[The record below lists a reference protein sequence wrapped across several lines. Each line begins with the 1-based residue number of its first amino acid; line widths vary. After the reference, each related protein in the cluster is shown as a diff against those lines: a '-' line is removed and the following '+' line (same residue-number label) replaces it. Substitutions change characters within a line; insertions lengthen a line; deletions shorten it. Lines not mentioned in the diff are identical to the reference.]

1 MFFRFV
7 ERKKNIFYCMRT
19 RINRARKVKNIGQR
33 LVRHCALRRYEN
45 ILLNASANEKKVVL
59 LQTLFKYLTKAMEIL
74 SNRILNMAE
83 SETLA
88 MTAKARELKAQGKDV
103 ISLSIGEPDF
113 NTPETVKEAAKKAI
127 DDNFT
132 HYPPVPGYPDLREA
146 VCEKFRRDN
155 GLEFK
160 PEQIVVS
167 TGAKQSIYQLVQCL
181 VNPGDEVII
190 PTPFWVS
197 YKEIVRVAE
206 GKCVY
211 VKTKIENDFKVTPQQ
226 IEEAITP
233 RTKLIMFSS
242 PSNPTGMLYSKEELR
257 GIAEV
262 VAKHPNVYVMA
273 DEIYEHINFVGQHQ
287 SIAQFPEVKDR
298 VITINGVAKGF
309 AMTGWRIGFIA
320 APTVIAKA
328 CNKLQGQVTSATCS
342 IAQKATVRAMLM
354 DPKNSTEIIDMR
366 NTFLKRRDM
375 VYKLLCDIPGLKVRL
390 PQGAFYFFPDVSSYY
405 GKNFNGQVIANSTDM
420 AFYLLNE
427 ANVATVMG
435 SAFGDDACIRLSY
448 ATSEDLLIEAIRR
461 IKEALLKLK

>member
-1 MFFRFV
+1 
-7 ERKKNIFYCMRT
+7 
-19 RINRARKVKNIGQR
+19 
-33 LVRHCALRRYEN
+33 
-45 ILLNASANEKKVVL
+45 
-59 LQTLFKYLTKAMEIL
+59 MEIL
-74 SNRILNMAE
+74 SNRVLSMAE

-113 NTPETVKEAAKKAI
+113 NTPDAVKEAAKQAI

-132 HYPPVPGYPDLREA
+132 HYPPVPGYADLKEA
-146 VCEKFRRDN
+146 VCQKFKRDN
-155 GLEFK
+155 GLEFT
-160 PEQIVVS
+160 PDQIVVS

-181 VNPGDEVII
+181 INPGDEVII

-197 YKEIVRVAE
+197 YKEFVRLAGGE
-206 GKCVY
+206 CIY
-211 VKTKIENDFKVTPQQ
+211 VKTKIENNFKVTAEQL
-226 IEEAITP
+226 EAAITP
-233 RTKLIMFSS
+233 KTKLIMFSS
-242 PSNPTGMLYSKEELR
+242 PSNPTGMLYTKEELKA
-257 GIAEV
+257 IAQV
-262 VAKHPNVYVMA
+262 VAKHENLFVMA
-273 DEIYEHINFVGQHQ
+273 DEIYEHINFVGKHE

-320 APTVIAKA
+320 APLVIAKA

-354 DPKNSTEIIDMR
+354 DPATSEDIINMR
-366 NTFLKRRDM
+366 ETFRKRRDM
-375 VYKLLCDIPGLKVRL
+375 VYQLLQEIPGVKVGL

-405 GKNFNGQVIANSTDM
+405 GKSFNGQVINNSTDM

-435 SAFGDDACIRLSY
+435 SAFGDDTCIRLSY
-448 ATSEDLLIEAIRR
+448 ATSEALLREALRR
-461 IKEALLKLK
+461 IKAALANLK

>member
-1 MFFRFV
+1 M
-7 ERKKNIFYCMRT
+7 
-19 RINRARKVKNIGQR
+19 
-33 LVRHCALRRYEN
+33 ALSP
-45 ILLNASANEKKVVL
+45 SA
-59 LQTLFKYLTKAMEIL
+59 TFAM
-74 SNRILNMAE
+74 S
-83 SETLA
+83 
-88 MTAKARELKAQGKDV
+88 AKSAELKAQGIDV
-103 ISLSIGEPDF
+103 INMSVGEPDF
-113 NTPETVKEAAKKAI
+113 NTPDAIKDAAKKAI
-127 DDNFT
+127 DDNIT
-132 HYPPVPGYPDLREA
+132 RYSPVPGYADLKEA
-146 VCEKFRRDN
+146 ICQKFKRDN
-155 GLEFK
+155 NLDFK

-211 VKTKIENDFKVTPQQ
+211 VKTSIENDFKVTPAQL
-226 IEEAITP
+226 EAAITP

-242 PSNPTGMLYSKEELR
+242 PSNPTGMLYTKEELK

-262 VAKHPNVYVMA
+262 VAKHENLFVMA
-273 DEIYEHINFVGQHQ
+273 DEIYEHINFVGKHE

-320 APTVIAKA
+320 APTIIAKA

-342 IAQKATVRAMLM
+342 IAQKATVCAMLM
-354 DPKNSTEIIDMR
+354 DPATSPDIINMR
-366 NTFLKRRDM
+366 NIFQQRRDM

-390 PQGAFYFFPDVSSYY
+390 PQGAFYFFPDVSAYY
-405 GKNFNGQVIANSTDM
+405 GKSFNGKKIENSTDM

-448 ATSEDLLIEAIRR
+448 ATSEELLREALRR
-461 IKEALLKLK
+461 IKEALANLK

>member
-1 MFFRFV
+1 MQTKHF
-7 ERKKNIFYCMRT
+7 NI
-19 RINRARKVKNIGQR
+19 
-33 LVRHCALRRYEN
+33 
-45 ILLNASANEKKVVL
+45 
-59 LQTLFKYLTKAMEIL
+59 MEIL

-113 NTPETVKEAAKKAI
+113 NTPETIKDAAKQAI

-132 HYPPVPGYPDLREA
+132 HYPPVPGYADLREA
-146 VCEKFRRDN
+146 VSKKFKRDN
-155 GLEFK
+155 NLDYK

-167 TGAKQSIYQLVQCL
+167 TGGKQCIYQVVQCL

-190 PTPFWVS
+190 PAPFWVS

-211 VKTKIENDFKVTPQQ
+211 VKTNIENDFKVTPEQL
-226 IEEAITP
+226 EAAITP
-233 RTKLIMFSS
+233 KTKLIMFSS

-262 VAKHPNVYVMA
+262 VARHENVFVMS
-273 DEIYEHINFVGQHQ
+273 DEIYEHINFVGKHE
-287 SIAQFPEVKDR
+287 SIAQFPEIYDR
-298 VITINGVAKGF
+298 VITVNGVAKGF
-309 AMTGWRIGFIA
+309 AMTGWRIGFIG
-320 APTVIAKA
+320 APLTIAKA

-342 IAQKATVRAMLM
+342 IAQKATVRAMQM
-354 DPKNSTEIIDMR
+354 DPATSEDIINMR
-366 NTFLKRRDM
+366 NIFLQRRDM
-375 VYKLLCDIPGLKVRL
+375 VYKLLCEIPGLKVRM

-405 GKNFNGQVIANSTDM
+405 GKSFNGKKIENSTDM

-435 SAFGDDACIRLSY
+435 SAFGDDDCIRLSY
-448 ATSEDLLIEAIRR
+448 ATSEDLLREALRR
-461 IKEALLKLK
+461 IKEALANLK

>member
-1 MFFRFV
+1 M
-7 ERKKNIFYCMRT
+7 N
-19 RINRARKVKNIGQR
+19 
-33 LVRHCALRRYEN
+33 
-45 ILLNASANEKKVVL
+45 
-59 LQTLFKYLTKAMEIL
+59 IL

-113 NTPETVKEAAKKAI
+113 NTPEEVKEAAKQAI

-146 VCEKFRRDN
+146 VCKKFKRDN
-155 GLEFK
+155 NLDFK

-167 TGAKQSIYQLVQCL
+167 TGAKQSIYQVVQCL

-211 VKTKIENDFKVTPQQ
+211 VKTDIENDFKVTPEQL
-226 IEEAITP
+226 EAAITP
-233 RTKLIMFSS
+233 KTKLIMFSS
-242 PSNPTGMLYSKEELR
+242 PSNPTGMLYTKEELK
-257 GIAEV
+257 GIADV
-262 VAKHPNVYVMA
+262 VARHENVFVMA
-273 DEIYEHINFVGQHQ
+273 DEIYEHINFVGKHE
-287 SIAQFPEVKDR
+287 SIAQFPEVRDR

-309 AMTGWRIGFIA
+309 AMTGWRIGFIG
-320 APTVIAKA
+320 APLTIAKA

-342 IAQKATVRAMLM
+342 IAQKATVRAMEM
-354 DPKNSTEIIDMR
+354 DPTTSEDIINMR
-366 NTFLKRRDM
+366 NIFRQRRDM
-375 VYKLLCDIPGLKVRL
+375 VYKLLCEIPGLKVRL

-405 GKNFNGQVIANSTDM
+405 GKSFNGTKIENSTDM

-448 ATSEDLLIEAIRR
+448 ATSEELLREALRR
-461 IKEALLKLK
+461 IKEALANLK

>member
-1 MFFRFV
+1 
-7 ERKKNIFYCMRT
+7 
-19 RINRARKVKNIGQR
+19 
-33 LVRHCALRRYEN
+33 
-45 ILLNASANEKKVVL
+45 
-59 LQTLFKYLTKAMEIL
+59 MEIIA
-74 SNRILNMAE
+74 NRILNMAE

-113 NTPETVKEAAKKAI
+113 NTPDAVKEAAKKAI

-132 HYPPVPGYPDLREA
+132 HYPPVPGYQDLREA
-146 VCEKFRRDN
+146 ISKKFRRDN
-155 GLEFK
+155 GLDYK

-167 TGAKQSIYQLVQCL
+167 TGGKQAIYQVVQVL

-197 YKEIVRVAE
+197 YKEIVRVA
-206 GKCVY
+206 GGVPVY
-211 VKTKIENDFKVTPQQ
+211 VKTKLENDFKVTPEQL
-226 IEEAITP
+226 EEAITP
-233 RTKLIMFSS
+233 KTKLIMFSS

-257 GIAEV
+257 GIAQV
-262 VAKHPNVYVMA
+262 VARHENLFVMS
-273 DEIYEHINFVGQHQ
+273 DEIYEHINFVGRHE

-298 VITINGVAKGF
+298 VITVNGVAKGF
-309 AMTGWRIGFIA
+309 AMTGWRIGFIG

-342 IAQKATVRAMLM
+342 IAQKATVCAMLM
-354 DPKNSTEIIDMR
+354 DPATSDDIINMR
-366 NTFLKRRDM
+366 RIFLERRDM

-390 PQGAFYFFPDVSSYY
+390 QQGAFYFFPDVSSYY
-405 GKNFNGQVIANSTDM
+405 GKSFNGKKIENSTDM

-435 SAFGDDACIRLSY
+435 SAFGDDSCIRLSY
-448 ATSEDLLIEAIRR
+448 ATSEDLLREALRR
-461 IKEALLKLK
+461 IKEALAKLV

>member
-1 MFFRFV
+1 
-7 ERKKNIFYCMRT
+7 
-19 RINRARKVKNIGQR
+19 
-33 LVRHCALRRYEN
+33 
-45 ILLNASANEKKVVL
+45 
-59 LQTLFKYLTKAMEIL
+59 MEII

-113 NTPETVKEAAKKAI
+113 NTPDTVKDAAKQAI

-132 HYPPVPGYPDLREA
+132 HYPPVPGYADLREA
-146 VCEKFRRDN
+146 IAQKFKRDN
-155 GLEFK
+155 NLDYK

-167 TGAKQSIYQLVQCL
+167 TGGKQAIYQVVQCL

-206 GKCVY
+206 GKPVY
-211 VKTKIENDFKVTPQQ
+211 VKTSIENDFKVTPAQL
-226 IEEAITP
+226 EAAITP

-242 PSNPTGMLYSKEELR
+242 PSNPTGMLYTKEELK

-262 VAKHPNVYVMA
+262 VACHENLFVMS
-273 DEIYEHINFVGQHQ
+273 DEIYEHINFVGKHE
-287 SIAQFPEVKDR
+287 SLAQFPEVKER
-298 VITINGVAKGF
+298 VITVNGVAKGF
-309 AMTGWRIGFIA
+309 AMTGWRIGFIG
-320 APTVIAKA
+320 APLVIAKA

-342 IAQKATVRAMLM
+342 IAQKATVRAMQM
-354 DPKNSTEIIDMR
+354 DPATSDDIINMR
-366 NTFLKRRDM
+366 NIFRQRRDM
-375 VYKLLCDIPGLKVRL
+375 VYQLLCDIPGLKVCM

-405 GKNFNGQVIANSTDM
+405 GKSFNGKKIENSTDM

-435 SAFGDDACIRLSY
+435 SAFGDDDCIRLSY
-448 ATSEDLLIEAIRR
+448 ATSEDLLREALRR
-461 IKEALLKLK
+461 IKEALAQLK

>member
-1 MFFRFV
+1 
-7 ERKKNIFYCMRT
+7 
-19 RINRARKVKNIGQR
+19 
-33 LVRHCALRRYEN
+33 
-45 ILLNASANEKKVVL
+45 
-59 LQTLFKYLTKAMEIL
+59 MEIL

-113 NTPETVKEAAKKAI
+113 NTPDAVKEAAKKAI

-146 VCEKFRRDN
+146 ICTKFKRDN
-155 GLEFK
+155 NLDFK

-226 IEEAITP
+226 LEEAITP

-242 PSNPTGMLYSKEELR
+242 PSNPTGMLYTKDELKA
-257 GIAEV
+257 IADV
-262 VAKHPNVYVMA
+262 VAKHDNIFIMA
-273 DEIYEHINFVGQHQ
+273 DEIYEHINFVGKHE
-287 SIAQFPEVKDR
+287 SIAQFENVRDR
-298 VITINGVAKGF
+298 VITVNGVAKGF

-342 IAQKATVRAMLM
+342 IAQKATVCAMLM
-354 DPKNSTEIIDMR
+354 DPATSPDIINMR
-366 NTFLKRRDM
+366 NIFQKRRDM
-375 VYKLLCDIPGLKVRL
+375 VYKLLCDIPGVKVRL
-390 PQGAFYFFPDVSSYY
+390 PQGAFYFFPEVSSYY
-405 GKNFNGQVIANSTDM
+405 GKSYGEYMINNSTDLAM
-420 AFYLLNE
+420 YLLNE

-435 SAFGDDACIRLSY
+435 SAFGDDNCIRLSY
-448 ATSEDLLIEAIRR
+448 ATSEELLVEALRR
-461 IKEALLKLK
+461 IKEALLKLQ

>member
-1 MFFRFV
+1 
-7 ERKKNIFYCMRT
+7 
-19 RINRARKVKNIGQR
+19 
-33 LVRHCALRRYEN
+33 
-45 ILLNASANEKKVVL
+45 
-59 LQTLFKYLTKAMEIL
+59 MEIL

-113 NTPETVKEAAKKAI
+113 NTPEVVKEAAKKAI

-132 HYPPVPGYPDLREA
+132 HYPPVPGYQDLKDA
-146 VCEKFRRDN
+146 ICEKFRRDN
-155 GLEFK
+155 GLEYK

-167 TGAKQSIYQLVQCL
+167 TGAKQSLYQVAQVL

-197 YKEIVRVAE
+197 YKEFARLAGGVPVF
-206 GKCVY
+206 
-211 VKTKIENDFKVTPQQ
+211 VKTKLENDFKVTPEQL
-226 IEEAITP
+226 EAAITP
-233 RTKLIMFSS
+233 KTKLIIFSS
-242 PSNPTGMLYSKEELR
+242 PSNPTGMLYSKEELK

-262 VAKHPNVYVMA
+262 VARHENLFVVA
-273 DEIYEHINFVGQHQ
+273 DEIYEHINFVGKHE
-287 SIAQFPEVKDR
+287 SIAQFPEVKER
-298 VITINGVAKGF
+298 VITVNGVAKGF

-328 CNKLQGQVTSATCS
+328 ANKLQGQVTSATCS
-342 IAQKATVRAMLM
+342 IAQKATVCAMLM
-354 DPKNSTEIIDMR
+354 DPKTSKDIIDMR
-366 NTFLKRRDM
+366 NIFQQRRDM

-390 PQGAFYFFPDVSSYY
+390 PQGAFYFFPDVSAYY
-405 GKNFNGQVIANSTDM
+405 GKSFNGKKIENSTDM

-435 SAFGDDACIRLSY
+435 SAFGDDSCIRLSY
-448 ATSEDLLIEAIRR
+448 ATSEDLLREALRR
-461 IKEALLKLK
+461 IKEALAKLQ

>member
-1 MFFRFV
+1 
-7 ERKKNIFYCMRT
+7 
-19 RINRARKVKNIGQR
+19 
-33 LVRHCALRRYEN
+33 
-45 ILLNASANEKKVVL
+45 
-59 LQTLFKYLTKAMEIL
+59 
-74 SNRILNMAE
+74 MAP

-88 MTAKARELKAQGKDV
+88 MTQIARELKESGKDV

-113 NTPETVKEAAKKAI
+113 NTPEMVKEAAKKAI

-146 VCEKFRRDN
+146 ICQKFKRDN

-211 VKTKIENDFKVTPQQ
+211 VKTSIENDFKVTAEQL
-226 IEEAITP
+226 EAAITP
-233 RTKLIMFSS
+233 KTKLIMFSS
-242 PSNPTGMLYSKEELR
+242 PSNPTGMLYSHDELKA
-257 GIAEV
+257 IAAV
-262 VAKHPNVYVMA
+262 VARHENLFVMA
-273 DEIYEHINFVGQHQ
+273 DEIYEHINFVGRHE
-287 SIAQFPEVKDR
+287 SLAQFDEVKER
-298 VITINGVAKGF
+298 VITVNGVAKGF

-342 IAQKATVRAMLM
+342 IAQKATVCAMLM
-354 DPKNSTEIIDMR
+354 DPTTSKDIITMR
-366 NTFLKRRDM
+366 ETFRQRRDM

-390 PQGAFYFFPDVSSYY
+390 PQGAFYFFPDVSAYY
-405 GKNFNGQVIANSTDM
+405 GKSFNGKKIENSTDM

-435 SAFGDDACIRLSY
+435 SAFGDDSCIRLSY
-448 ATSEDLLIEAIRR
+448 ATSEELLREALRR
-461 IKEALLKLK
+461 IKEALQNLK